1 MIAAAVRTST
11 RRPWL
16 TILAWLAVA
25 IPLTVLGGLASYSVT
40 TDDTARFL
48 PKGSESAQ
56 AVAFAR
62 DAFGVEEGTATVTL
76 LARRSDGAPLIAGDR
91 TAVTQIAGEM
101 PRWRADTDDLDVE
114 EEAIDRSGRAGHVVA
129 ATAGPL
135 GDDGRFQL
143 VALQW
148 RANATDPVAQ
158 SAFRQFRDTFADRAA
173 DRGLTTA
180 YTGGVASLSD
190 QFEADETRGL
200 IQGLALFAAVILL
213 SALFLRGVLASIL
226 PLLTISLVAGAA
238 GGLVVAAAAVFGF
251 KLDVG
256 TTQLISV
263 VLIGVGVDY
272 FLFLLFRLRE
282 RLRLGEDKRTAAA
295 SAAASV
301 GPVIASAALVVIAA
315 FATLALA
322 QFGQFRILGP
332 SIAISVA
339 VMLLAG
345 VTLMPAIAAVSGP
358 ELFWPSKGWRT
369 ERPGRA
375 GRLGSWVAARPA
387 RAALVSGG
395 VLVVLAAFALGTKSS
410 YDLSSGGTDTAATRT
425 ADEIAAALPR
435 GAADPQPVYVKASAP
450 LIAAQLAPLRDRL
463 ASTPG
468 VGSVSEPALTP
479 DRRAAQLDLSL
490 DAESTTQAAM
500 DVVRGPVRSAARDAA
515 PEGTTVY
522 VAGTAAVFADVSDSV
537 SRDLKLIFP
546 VAAGLIFLILVA
558 TLRSALAPAY
568 LLAAVALEFA
578 ATLGASVL
586 VVQHLAGQPGIAFT
600 LPLVVFLFVVAVGT
614 DYNILMTARL
624 REELRAGAPVHR
636 AVAEAIRHTAPA
648 IAAAGLV
655 LASSFATLV
664 LASDSGSR
672 EIGLALAIG
681 ILLASLVVSSVLV
694 PALTALVSGQRAPR
708 MRSASWSSKR
718 ASGSS
723 SASPKRSRSRPMR

>member
-16 TILAWLAVA
+16 TILVWLAVA
-25 IPLTVLGGLASYSVT
+25 LPLAAVGALASYSVT

-76 LARRSDGAPLIAGDR
+76 LARRADGAALTAGDR
-91 TAVTQIAGEM
+91 AAVGELAAAA
-101 PRWRADTDDLDVE
+101 PRWRADTDALDVE
-114 EEAIDRSGRAGHVVA
+114 DEAFGLDRRAGRVVA
-129 ATAGPL
+129 AAPGPL
-135 GDDGRFQL
+135 ADRGRFQL

-158 SAFRQFRDTFADRAA
+158 AAFRQFRDAFADRAA
-173 DRGLTTA
+173 ARGLTTA

-190 QFEADETRGL
+190 QMEADETRSL
-200 IQGLALFAAVILL
+200 LQGLALFAAVVLL
-213 SALFLRGVLASIL
+213 SALFLRGVLAAIV
-226 PLLTISLVAGAA
+226 PLLTISIVAAAA
-238 GGLVVAAAAVFGF
+238 GGLVVAAAAAFGF

-282 RLRLGEDKRTAAA
+282 RLRLGEPGRLAAA
-295 SAAASV
+295 RAAASV

-322 QFGQFRILGP
+322 SFGQFRVLGP
-332 SIAISVA
+332 AIAISVG

-358 ELFWPSKGWRT
+358 KLFWPSKGWR
-369 ERPGRA
+369 EEPARA
-375 GRLGSWVAARPA
+375 GRAARLGAWVAARPG

-395 VLVVLAAFALGTKSS
+395 ALVLLAAFALGTKTS
-410 YDLSSGGTDTAATRT
+410 YDLSSGGADTPAART
-425 ADEIAAALPR
+425 ADAIAAALPR
-435 GAADPQPVYVKASAP
+435 GAADPQPVYVKAGRAP
-450 LIAAQLAPLRDRL
+450 LTPAQLAPLRARL
-463 ASTPG
+463 AETPG
-468 VGSVSEPALTP
+468 VGSVSAPALTR
-479 DRRAAQLDLSL
+479 DRRAAQLDLAL
-490 DAESTTQAAM
+490 DADSTTQAAM
-500 DVVRGPVRSAARDAA
+500 DAVRGPVRAAARDAA
-515 PEGTTVY
+515 PSGTTVY
-522 VAGTAAVFADVSDSV
+522 VGGTAAVFADVSDSV
-537 SRDLKLIFP
+537 ARDLRLIFP
-546 VAAGLIFLILVA
+546 VAAGLILLILVV
-558 TLRSALAPAY
+558 TLRGALAPLS

-578 ATLGASVL
+578 ATLGGSVL
-586 VVQHLAGQPGIAFT
+586 LVQGLGGADGIAFT

-624 REELRAGAPVHR
+624 REELRAGTPIRR
-636 AVAEAIRHTAPA
+636 AVAEAVRHTAPA
-648 IAAAGLV
+648 VTAAGLV
-655 LASSFATLV
+655 LASSFATLL

-672 EIGLALAIG
+672 EIGLALALG
-681 ILLASLVVSSVLV
+681 ILLASLVVSSILV
-694 PALTALVSGQRAPR
+694 PALAALVERRAWAPR
-708 MRSASWSSKR
+708 RRVAPDAAPVS
-718 ASGSS
+718 
-723 SASPKRSRSRPMR
+723 

>member
-16 TILAWLAVA
+16 TILVWLAVA
-25 IPLTVLGGLASYSVT
+25 IPLTVLGGLASFSVT

-76 LARRSDGAPLIAGDR
+76 LAERTDGAPLVAADR
-91 TAVTQIAGEM
+91 AAVARLTETM
-101 PRWRADTDDLDVE
+101 PRWRADTGDLDVE
-114 EEAIDRSGRAGHVVA
+114 DEAFDLDGRAGRVVA

-158 SAFRQFRDTFADRAA
+158 AAYRQFRDLFAERAA
-173 DRGLTTA
+173 ARGLTTA

-190 QFEADETRGL
+190 QMEADETRAL
-200 IQGLALFAAVILL
+200 LQGLALFAAVILL
-213 SALFLRGVLASIL
+213 SAFFLRGVLASIV
-226 PLLTISLVAGAA
+226 PLLTISIVAGAA

-263 VLIGVGVDY
+263 VLIGIGVDY

-282 RLRLGEDKRTAAA
+282 RLRAGESKRDAGA
-295 SAAASV
+295 SAAASI

-322 QFGQFRILGP
+322 EFGQFRILGP
-332 SIAISVA
+332 AIAISVA

-358 ELFWPSKGWRT
+358 KLFWPSTGWRSEPRT
-369 ERPGRA
+369 GPA
-375 GRLGSWVAARPA
+375 ARLGTWVAARPV
-387 RAALVSGG
+387 RAALASGG
-395 VLVVLAAFALGTKSS
+395 VLVVLAAFALGTTTS
-410 YDLSSGGTDTAATRT
+410 YDLSGGESETAATRT
-425 ADEIAAALPR
+425 ADAIAAALPR
-435 GAADPQPVYVKASAP
+435 GAADPQPVYVRAAEGARLS
-450 LIAAQLAPLRDRL
+450 AAQLAPLRERL
-463 ASTPG
+463 AATPG
-468 VGSVSEPALTP
+468 VGSVSEPVVTP

-490 DAESTTQAAM
+490 RADATTQEAM
-500 DVVRGPVRSAARDAA
+500 DAVRGPVRTAARDAA
-515 PEGTTVY
+515 PSGTTVY
-522 VAGTAAVFADVSDSV
+522 VAGTAAVFADVSASV
-537 SRDLKLIFP
+537 ARDLRVIFP
-546 VAAGLIFLILVA
+546 VAAGLIFLILVV
-558 TLRSALAPAY
+558 TLRSALTSAY

-578 ATLGASVL
+578 ATLGGAVL
-586 VVQHLAGQPGIAFT
+586 LVQGLGGADGIAFT

-624 REELRAGAPVHR
+624 REELRAGTPVRR

-648 IAAAGLV
+648 VAAAGLV
-655 LASSFATLV
+655 LASSFATLM

-672 EIGLALAIG
+672 EIGLALALG
-681 ILLASLVVSSVLV
+681 IVLASLVVSSVLV
-694 PALTALVSGQRAPR
+694 PALTALVERRAW
-708 MRSASWSSKR
+708 SARRHVAADAPPVS
-718 ASGSS
+718 
-723 SASPKRSRSRPMR
+723 